1 MKLGRLNDN
10 HTCERR
16 KEMKDLLAIVSFALI
31 PIALIMTIAGTSPVH
46 NPYAILDVY
55 VQFNINS
62 VEAASTVADAATPK
76 NTAANATI
84 AAPQNPAIIR
94 SYVNPVFG
102 ISVEYPST
110 WSAFELNSRFRDNVT
125 YGVALLRAPL
135 ENASDKYA
143 EGVRFGM
150 QIFKVNNVTLNDYT
164 SSILNSYRNATGIKI
179 LDSSPTTLS
188 GQPAYRIV
196 YTDDRVEG
204 IKLKKMQVWS
214 VLNNSKAYVLTF
226 GSEESKYAD
235 YLPQVQHIMSSFKII
250 GGSDNPQVQ
259 RDLVFDDPTFGVKLQ
274 YPSSWTKIQLG
285 QPPRS
290 NVDLVGA
297 FIHRENQNAT
307 LSRIGVAVQPLR
319 SQDVK
324 LDQYTPNQ
332 LNAIKRVNATV
343 LEDKETNIAGNPAH
357 NAVFT
362 INETKVMQI
371 WALKGDKAYIFA
383 YQASPNEYAKN
394 LPTFQRIID
403 SLEIK

>member
-1 MKLGRLNDN
+1 MKLGRLWANR
-10 HTCERR
+10 TYKR
-16 KEMKDLLAIVSFALI
+16 KKEIQSSLVVISLALI
-31 PIALIMTIAGTSPVH
+31 PIAIILTIVATSPVH
-46 NPYAILDVY
+46 NPSPIFDAYA
-55 VQFNINS
+55 QFNIKS
-62 VEAASTVADAATPK
+62 VEAASTAADAATAKNTTANVTIAGPK
-76 NTAANATI
+76 NS
-84 AAPQNPAIIR
+84 PIR

-102 ISVEYPST
+102 ISAEYPST

-150 QIFKVNNVTLNDYT
+150 QKFKVNNVTLNDYT

-188 GQPAYRIV
+188 GQPAHRIV

-235 YLPQVQHIMSSFKII
+235 YLPQVQRIMSSFKIT
-250 GGSDNPQVQ
+250 GGSDDPQEQ

-362 INETKVMQI
+362 INDTKVMQI
-371 WALKGDKAYIFA
+371 WTLKGDKAYIFA
-383 YQASPNEYAKN
+383 YQANPNEYAKN
-394 LPTFQRIID
+394 LPTFQRMID